1 MSTTVTANGKSIAWK
16 FSAWAWGKV
25 IPTEVSELE
34 DFFNRFLDE
43 TGTLISELP
52 DKSPKWLTT
61 QKKMELMSTFNAG
74 YRLQSVKEL
83 RQLSMENNDPI
94 FGLKECKD
102 YMYEICN
109 YKPEMQ

>member
-1 MSTTVTANGKSIAWK
+1 MSTKVTANGKSIAWK

-52 DKSPKWLTT
+52 DKSPKWLNAT
-61 QKKMELMSTFNAG
+61 KRAHLIALFNSG
-74 YRLQSVKEL
+74 NRLQSVKEL
-83 RQLSMENNDPI
+83 RELSRENNDPI

>member
-1 MSTTVTANGKSIAWK
+1 
-16 FSAWAWGKV
+16 
-25 IPTEVSELE
+25 
-34 DFFNRFLDE
+34 
-43 TGTLISELP
+43 
-52 DKSPKWLTT
+52 
-61 QKKMELMSTFNAG
+61 MELISTFNAG

-83 RQLSMENNDPI
+83 RQLSIENNDPI